1 MLASIV
7 GLLSEGGEVI
17 EAPSNPV
24 IPDVAELF
32 WGALFF
38 LTLLVLMRY
47 VLLPPMQKMM
57 RAREDD
63 LEAAERSLAEAE
75 KVRRDYDQTIA
86 EARSAA
92 ARLLDE
98 ARAEAD
104 AKRSELVSAAEAKV
118 AEARTTAMAEIS
130 GARQAALAQAN
141 ADVASLAATAASK
154 VLGRS
159 VSASDASSIV
169 DELMAQVK

>member
-57 RAREDD
+57 RAREDAERDD
-63 LEAAERSLAEAE
+63 LEAAERSLAEGETACW
-75 KVRRDYDQTIA
+75 VRSQ
-86 EARSAA
+86 
-92 ARLLDE
+92 
-98 ARAEAD
+98 
-104 AKRSELVSAAEAKV
+104 
-118 AEARTTAMAEIS
+118 
-130 GARQAALAQAN
+130 
-141 ADVASLAATAASK
+141 
-154 VLGRS
+154 
-159 VSASDASSIV
+159 
-169 DELMAQVK
+169 